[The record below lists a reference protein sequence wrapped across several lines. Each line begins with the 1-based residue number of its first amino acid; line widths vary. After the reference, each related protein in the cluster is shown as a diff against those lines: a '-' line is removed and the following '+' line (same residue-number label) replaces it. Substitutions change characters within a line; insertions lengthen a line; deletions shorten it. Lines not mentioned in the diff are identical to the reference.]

1 MNISGVRPT
10 EEFYKYNTVRINELR
25 SKQILASQNQNEQ
38 EDIKVV
44 MEESLPVDTKEG
56 LSSNVAMS
64 EYEQNQYTG
73 DRDTFK
79 GEDSDIHSLDMQK
92 AVSDLKKDEVLQEY
106 QYFISSSKI
115 ESQDKMG
122 PVERI
127 FHSEENFAL

>member
-79 GEDSDIHSLDMQK
+79 GEDSDIDSLDMQK

-115 ESQDKMG
+115 ESQDKIDRKS
-122 PVERI
+122 VV
-127 FHSEENFAL
+127 